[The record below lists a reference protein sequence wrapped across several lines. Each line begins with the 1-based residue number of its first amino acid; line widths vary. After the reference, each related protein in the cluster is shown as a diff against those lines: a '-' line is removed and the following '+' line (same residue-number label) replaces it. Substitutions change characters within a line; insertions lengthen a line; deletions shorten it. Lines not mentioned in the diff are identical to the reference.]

1 MLNLKHAGQKSS
13 RIRGRFEQCVL
24 LLLKP
29 QRGRNLSS
37 VTKPSC
43 SDSFFLFLS
52 CHSHRAEKYIET
64 GREKSERCSFVQ
76 SKQTP
81 LQPLQKIWVTIH
93 KNNHHPKSGPRLPK
107 QASLVW
113 GLGMCMDDES
123 WAVGAGP
130 GVPVPGAGRVCV
142 WLWGLS
148 GTGGC
153 ALTGSGGWSS
163 QLATELA
170 APHAVKVRLYLPL
183 GQQSHRVQCEQ
194 LVPQISAAETQLRL
208 KVASECTKL
217 GSSQG

>member
-1 MLNLKHAGQKSS
+1 M
-13 RIRGRFEQCVL
+13 
-24 LLLKP
+24 
-29 QRGRNLSS
+29 
-37 VTKPSC
+37 
-43 SDSFFLFLS
+43 
-52 CHSHRAEKYIET
+52 
-64 GREKSERCSFVQ
+64 
-76 SKQTP
+76 
-81 LQPLQKIWVTIH
+81 
-93 KNNHHPKSGPRLPK
+93 
-107 QASLVW
+107 
-113 GLGMCMDDES
+113 
-123 WAVGAGP
+123 GAGP

-153 ALTGSGGWSS
+153 ALAGSGGWSS

-170 APHAVKVRLYLPL
+170 APRAVKVQLYLPL